1 MQRPVMHPVFRAED
15 VTVPKK
21 KVPKWK
27 TFLKTQVLGSIK
39 GALRLLMTSPV
50 KMGRRAEVESRPPLA
65 ARFVRGL
72 AYRALFLPVLVALS
86 CATLVFTGTHP
97 SMVYSATDPATFGV
111 YYDPVSFESK
121 DGVRLEGWIAP
132 VVDAKS
138 IIEKK
143 DKILRSKHPAVVL
156 VHDFAKAPQQVLP
169 LFQPLH
175 DDGIIVMAVGQRGT
189 NASTLQTAGQ
199 TFGLREAM
207 DVSATVEALR
217 ADPFVDTSR
226 IAILGIG
233 AGANAAAIAASKDP
247 HIKATVLIDPLRD
260 PDAVLGRNIGPS
272 HNALRWMQP
281 LCKWT
286 FELYYSVDAEDI
298 NVEQFA
304 NVVRSRPCLRL
315 ESTGDAEYLTYPNT
329 QKKVRD
335 FLCEHLRLQ
344 TPPPKTTGRVSNNPV
359 PRR

>member
-15 VTVPKK
+15 VTATKK
-21 KVPKWK
+21 KTPKWK
-27 TFLKTQVLGSIK
+27 TFFKTQVLGSIK
-39 GALRLLMTSPV
+39 GALRLLVSSPV

-65 ARFVRGL
+65 SRLVRGV
-72 AYRALFLPVLVALS
+72 AYRALFLPVLLALS

-97 SMVYSATDPATFGV
+97 TMVYSATDPATYGV
-111 YYDPVSFESK
+111 YYDPVAFDSK
-121 DGVRLEGWIAP
+121 DGIRLEGWLAP

-138 IIEKK
+138 ILEKK

-156 VHDFAKAPQQVLP
+156 VHDFAKTPQQVLP

-175 DDGIIVMAVGQRGT
+175 DDGLIVMAVGQRGT
-189 NASTLQTAGQ
+189 NASTFQKAGQ

-217 ADPFVDTSR
+217 ADPFVDSSR

-233 AGANAAAIAASKDP
+233 AGANAAVIAASKDP
-247 HIKATVLIDPLRD
+247 HIKATVLIDPLKD
-260 PDAVLGRNIGPS
+260 PEAVLGRHIAPS
-272 HNALRWMQP
+272 HDALKWMQP

-286 FELYYSVDAEDI
+286 FELYYSVDAEDMD
-298 NVEQFA
+298 VDRFPQ
-304 NVVRSRPCLRL
+304 VVRSRPCLRL
-315 ESTGDAEYLTYPNT
+315 ESTGDADYLTHANT
-329 QKKVRD
+329 QKKIRD
-335 FLCEHLRLQ
+335 FLCEQLRLQ
-344 TPPPKTTGRVSNNPV
+344 APPPRTTGGVSNNPV